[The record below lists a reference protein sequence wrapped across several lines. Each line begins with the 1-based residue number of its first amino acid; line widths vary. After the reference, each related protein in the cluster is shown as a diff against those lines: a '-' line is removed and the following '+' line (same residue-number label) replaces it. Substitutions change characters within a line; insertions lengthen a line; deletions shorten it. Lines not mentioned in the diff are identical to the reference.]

1 MDRIPNWLMK
11 RAFLTPERTAIIY
24 KNKQVT
30 FQQLHQHVLKKANQL
45 HAAGIQK
52 GHFVGVLMKNSL
64 EMAEIIHALK
74 YIGAVTVLLN
84 TRLTAE
90 ELTWQLKDSTCTYL
104 VTEQLFKDKY
114 AEIQQHFPQ
123 LSVIVKE
130 EMDSSKEKQCQIQ
143 QEFIMDEVD
152 TIMYTSGT
160 TGKPKGVMQTYGN
173 HWWSAVSSS
182 LNLGL
187 DHKDCWLA
195 AVPFF
200 HISGLSILI
209 RSVIYGI
216 SVIIHDSF
224 DANEANKAIMEKN
237 VTIMSV
243 VSSMLSQMINELG
256 EKKYPVSFRCMLL
269 GGGPAPKAL
278 LEKCLEKKIPV
289 YQTYGMTETASQI
302 STLSPEYSLSKI
314 GSAGKP
320 LFPASLKIMKNG
332 REAEAFEHGEIVVK
346 GPNVAKGYLYKEE
359 ATAEAFKEGWFHTGD
374 IGYLD
379 EEGFLYVLDR
389 RSDLIISGGENIYPA
404 EVESVLLMHDEIV
417 DAGVVGIPN
426 ERWGQ
431 VPVACVVRVKG
442 SSVNEAKIM
451 EFCEKRLARYKV
463 PNLIFFFDELPR
475 NASKKLMRRKL
486 KEMLKTRLETNE

>member
-1 MDRIPNWLMK
+1 MDRIPNWLVK

-30 FQQLHQHVLKKANQL
+30 FQQLHQNVMKKANQL
-45 HAAGIQK
+45 HGAGIQK

-64 EMAEIIHALK
+64 EMAEMIHALK

-104 VTEQLFKDKY
+104 ITEQLFKDKY
-114 AEIQQHFPQ
+114 TEIQQHIPH
-123 LSVIVKE
+123 LSVLVKE
-130 EMDSSKEKQCQIQ
+130 ETDSRQEKQCHIQ
-143 QEFIMDEVD
+143 QEFIMNDVD

-173 HWWSAVSSS
+173 HWWSAISSS

-243 VSSMLSQMINELG
+243 VSSMLSQMIDQLG
-256 EKKYPVSFRCMLL
+256 EEQYPASFRCMLL
-269 GGGPAPKAL
+269 GGGPAPRGL

-302 STLSPEYSLSKI
+302 STLSPEDSLIKI

-320 LFPASLKIMKNG
+320 LFPTSLKIMTDGK
-332 REAEAFEHGEIVVK
+332 EAKAYEHGEIVVK
-346 GPNVAKGYLYKEE
+346 GPNVAKGYLYREE
-359 ATAEAFKEGWFHTGD
+359 ATKESFKEGWFHTGD

-404 EVESVLLMHDEIV
+404 EIESVLLMHDKIV

-431 VPVACVVRVKG
+431 VPVACVVLEKG
-442 SSVNEAKIM
+442 SSLTETDIIQ
-451 EFCEKRLARYKV
+451 FCEEKLARYKV
-463 PNLIFFFDELPR
+463 PKRIFFFDELPR

-486 KEMLKTRLETNE
+486 KELIPTL